1 MLIPT
6 TNLIIDPQ
14 YVQDCNML
22 IPTTNLIVDPENVQD
37 LYVDAHDHGLLWL
50 GGFQLLVAWVVEAL
64 SQVC

>member
-1 MLIPT
+1 MSRIS
-6 TNLIIDPQ
+6 
-14 YVQDCNML
+14 ML